1 MLILISFWLKTT
13 SNNLQILLLPPYL
26 ISSILPTLSAPTSP
40 TLSALSSLYPISSIL
55 SRPRQL
61 HPPPL
66 VSSILPYLISSNL
79 PYLISSNLSL
89 PHQLQ
94 PPHLTS
100 SSLHYIVCAGLTATS
115 EEVPVGLKRERGS
128 VCSTRHC
135 LSLRITIYTC
145 FITST
150 VLRKHKSPT
159 LPPSENLP
167 RSPENPPREPTRGP
181 PRIHRESLPESPPR
195 DLGSFL
201 H

>member
-26 ISSILPTLSAPTSP
+26 ISSILP
-40 TLSALSSLYPISSIL
+40 
-55 SRPRQL
+55 
-61 HPPPL
+61 
-66 VSSILPYLISSNL
+66 
-79 PYLISSNLSL
+79 L

-100 SSLHYIVCAGLTATS
+100 STLHTSSAPPSLPHQLHPPHLISSSLPTSPAPASPYLISSTLSYIVCAGLTSAS
-115 EEVPVGLKRERGS
+115 KEVPVGLKRERGS

-150 VLRKHKSPT
+150 VLRKHRSPT
-159 LPPSENLP
+159 LPPRENPP
-167 RSPENPPREPTRGP
+167 RPPENPPKEPAEAP
-181 PRIHRESLPESPPR
+181 RESTERASPSPR
-195 DLGSFL
+195 QGISAASYTNSGMTIPAKISSTLL
-201 H
+201 TA